1 MTIFLAGLGVSA
13 GAGLYTSLW
22 GAFKD
27 SPYESFKIRTFFRS
41 IWVSLIL
48 YTALFYFGPLRE
60 ELSSLRLAQ
69 LFFLIM
75 GVERV
80 VTEMYKCFF
89 RNEDQAKYLIPS
101 RITFFGRHIT
111 DGPLRYC
118 VGTMIYAATGIILI
132 SSKTEVA
139 GYTGFL
145 AIACLT
151 GLMSAVGGA
160 YKDAP
165 FEGFMPLKFLRSP
178 LVMAATSP
186 FFYLLGPAPI
196 GFLLFMNGGLERF
209 IIEFYKTYIRRWQ
222 SGKFHPDLRR
232 IQIFVEKRARFYYLA
247 MGIISGLIILIIYE
261 LGQTP

>member
-1 MTIFLAGLGVSA
+1 VTIFLAGLGVSA

-48 YTALFYFGPLRE
+48 YTALFCFGSIRE
-60 ELSSLRLAQ
+60 ELSSLRLVQ
-69 LFFLIM
+69 VFFLIM

-101 RITFFGRHIT
+101 RITFFGRPISNNL
-111 DGPLRYC
+111 LRYC
-118 VGTMIYAATGIILI
+118 VGTMIYAAVGVILTLSAI
-132 SSKTEVA
+132 KIDT
-139 GYTGFL
+139 YLGFL
-145 AIACLT
+145 AVSCMV
-151 GLMSAVGGA
+151 GLYSALGGA
-160 YKDAP
+160 FKDAP

-178 LVMAATSP
+178 LVTAATSP

-209 IIEFYKTYIRRWQ
+209 VIEFYKTYIRRWQ

-232 IQIFVEKRARFYYLA
+232 IQRFVDNRERFYHLA
-247 MGIISGLIILIIYE
+247 WGIISGLIILIIYE
-261 LGQTP
+261 LGQIP